1 MIQDMHEKKIER
13 AILSLHARV
22 LPDGGFVELPKAMYR
37 VDATAWAIIALT
49 LAGDPDENALAAARS
64 RLAASQLKDGR
75 VAITQEYPLAFWPTA
90 LAVLAWQG
98 SAAQRNAHALAISF
112 LLDTTGKHFKK
123 TPDSPVADDPS
134 IKAWPWIENTS
145 SWVEPTALALLAL
158 RTAGYERHPRTRE
171 AVRMLLNRQL
181 PHGGWNYG
189 NTLVYGQE
197 LYPQPG
203 STGTALAA
211 LAGQADRAEV
221 RKSLDYL
228 RDQAER
234 CRSPFSLCWALLG
247 LSAWGEKPAQSRAWI
262 IESLDLQRRY
272 GVYGTSLLSLLI
284 ASFFVDGDIS
294 TSLESS
300 GARK

>member
-1 MIQDMHEKKIER
+1 MHEKKIER
-13 AILSLHARV
+13 AILSLQERF
-22 LPDGGFVELPKAMYR
+22 LPDGGFVESPRAMYR
-37 VDATAWAIIALT
+37 VDATAWAVIALCA
-49 LAGDPDENALAAARS
+49 AGDTDKETIAAART

-75 VAITQEYPLAFWPTA
+75 VTIAREYPRAFWPTA

-98 SAAQRNAHALAISF
+98 SMAERNAHALAISF
-112 LLDTTGKHFKK
+112 LLNTTGKHFKK

-158 RTAGYERHPRTRE
+158 RTAGYETHPRARE
-171 AVRMLLNRQL
+171 AVRMLIDRQL

-189 NTLVYGQE
+189 NTVVYGQE

-203 STGTALAA
+203 STGIALSA
-211 LAGQADRAEV
+211 LAGQVDRAEV
-221 RKSLDYL
+221 SKSLDYL
-228 RDQAER
+228 RDQAKR
-234 CRSPFSLCWALLG
+234 CRSPFSLCWALFG
-247 LSAWGEKPAQSRAWI
+247 LSAWGGRPVQSRAWI
-262 IESLDLQRRY
+262 MKSLDLQGRY

-294 TSLESS
+294 KSLESS
-300 GARK
+300 RAQK